1 MPETPKNGMLTYK
14 GKPLV
19 RCGNTI
25 YYGDLSEKCVIVLQI
40 LSTKTVNGK
49 EIADRVSVQLLST
62 DHELRM
68 KDRILKKSEKQGLY
82 SAMDVGAIWLERTLA

>member
-1 MPETPKNGMLTYK
+1 MAAKKDEFLMYK

-25 YYGDLSEKCVIVLQI
+25 YYGDLTEKCVVRMQVLT
-40 LSTKTVNGK
+40 TKTVNGK
-49 EIADRVSVQLLST
+49 EVADKISVQLLST
-62 DHELRM
+62 DEELRM

-82 SAMDVGAIWLERTLA
+82 TALDVGAVWLERSL

>member
-1 MPETPKNGMLTYK
+1 MAAKKDEFLMYK

-25 YYGDLSEKCVIVLQI
+25 YYGDLTEKCVVMMQVLT
-40 LSTKTVNGK
+40 TKTVNGK
-49 EIADRVSVQLLST
+49 EVADKISVQLLST
-62 DHELRM
+62 DEELRM

-82 SAMDVGAIWLERTLA
+82 TALDVGAVWLERSL

>member
-1 MPETPKNGMLTYK
+1 MAAKKDDFLTYK

-25 YYGDLSEKCVIVLQI
+25 YYGDLTEKCVVMMQVLT
-40 LSTKTVNGK
+40 TKTVNGK
-49 EIADRVSVQLLST
+49 EVADKISVQLLST
-62 DHELRM
+62 DEELRM

-82 SAMDVGAIWLERTLA
+82 TALDVGAVWLERSL

>member
-1 MPETPKNGMLTYK
+1 MAAKKDEFLMYK

-25 YYGDLSEKCVIVLQI
+25 YYGDLSEKCVVMMQVLT
-40 LSTKTVNGK
+40 TKTVNGK
-49 EIADRVSVQLLST
+49 EIADKISVQLLST
-62 DHELRM
+62 DEELRM

-82 SAMDVGAIWLERTLA
+82 TALDVGAVWLERSL

>member
-1 MPETPKNGMLTYK
+1 MYK

-25 YYGDLSEKCVIVLQI
+25 YYGDLSEKCVVMMQVLT
-40 LSTKTVNGK
+40 TKTVNGQ
-49 EIADRVSVQLLST
+49 EVADKISVQLLST
-62 DHELRM
+62 DEELRM

-82 SAMDVGAIWLERTLA
+82 TALDVGAVWLERSL

>member
-1 MPETPKNGMLTYK
+1 MATKKEEFLTYK

-19 RCGNTI
+19 RSGNTI
-25 YYGDLSEKCVIVLQI
+25 YYGDLSEKCVIMMQV

-62 DHELRM
+62 DEELRM
-68 KDRILKKSEKQGLY
+68 KDRILKKSEKSGLY
-82 SAMDVGAIWLERTLA
+82 SALDVGAVWLERSL

>member
-1 MPETPKNGMLTYK
+1 MANEKPEYLTYK

-19 RCGNTI
+19 RSGNTI
-25 YYGDLSEKCVIVLQI
+25 YYGDLAEKCVIMMQV

-62 DHELRM
+62 DEDLRM
-68 KDRILKKSEKQGLY
+68 KDRILKKSEKNGLY
-82 SAMDVGAIWLERTLA
+82 SALDVGAVWLERSL

>member
-1 MPETPKNGMLTYK
+1 MAANKEEFLTYK

-19 RCGNTI
+19 RSGNTI
-25 YYGDLSEKCVIVLQI
+25 YYGDLAEKCVIMMQV

-62 DHELRM
+62 DEELRM
-68 KDRILKKSEKQGLY
+68 KDRILKKSEKNGLY
-82 SAMDVGAIWLERTLA
+82 SALDVGAVWLERSL